1 MPIMRNPRGNGYVI
15 RGEDGDIQ
23 VGSDGSERVYGSAR
37 EAQDEQDR
45 QDAWEREESD
55 RRAGGEGG
63 QLAEE
68 TDEVEAR
75 RASSANPDDQAARMD
90 DGQARSGGYYDPY
103 ADDVQLSQIDR
114 DMQGIPLVGGHADA
128 MAAEA
133 EAQRN
138 ESGWDALLDFMPTA
152 NDLAVEYEEDPG
164 VAADWQAQ
172 GASADADAI
181 AAQDMALSGL
191 ADVYQGG
198 GLTNAD
204 RARMQLGE
212 MEVGRSMRASREAD
226 LAALQARGMGGSG
239 AEMASML
246 GAQQAGADGL
256 FQRDADIQ
264 VHAEDRAMDALAG
277 MGSLGSQQ
285 RGQSFDESAW
295 NAQNSNDYNRWNTD
309 YERGRSQW
317 NTEQRNA
324 SRESRSGARQQAY
337 ENRERVQAG
346 KTDQWTSAA
355 SGRRAD
361 AARNDENTKDT
372 LGGIAGAL
380 EELF

>member
-68 TDEVEAR
+68 TDRVEER
-75 RASSANPDDQAARMD
+75 RQSASNPDDQAARMD
-90 DGQARSGGYYDPY
+90 AGEARSGGYYDPY
-103 ADDVQLSQIDR
+103 ADDGSVPQWATDTR
-114 DMQGIPLVGGHADA
+114 GIPLIGGPADA
-128 MAAEA
+128 AYAEA
-133 EAQRN
+133 EARRN
-138 ESGWDALLDFMPTA
+138 ESGWDALLDYAPTA
-152 NDLAVEYEEDPG
+152 NDLAVDYEQDPG

-172 GASADADAI
+172 GASADADAV
-181 AAQDMALSGL
+181 AAQDLALRGL
-191 ADVYQGG
+191 SDIATSG
-198 GLTNAD
+198 GLTAAD

-226 LAALQARGMGGSG
+226 LAAMQARGMGGSG

-256 FQRDADIQ
+256 FSRDADIQ
-264 VHAEDRAMDALAG
+264 INAEQRAMDALAG
-277 MGSLGSQQ
+277 VGNLGSQQ

-295 NAQNSNDYNRWNTD
+295 NAQNQNDYNRWNTD

-317 NTEQRNA
+317 NTERRND
-324 SRESRSGARQQAY
+324 SRDSRSQARQQAY

-346 KTDQWTSAA
+346 KTDQWASAA
-355 SGRRAD
+355 SGRRQD
-361 AARNDENTKDT
+361 QARNDENAA
-372 LGGIAGAL
+372 GIAGAL
-380 EELF
+380 GELFDI